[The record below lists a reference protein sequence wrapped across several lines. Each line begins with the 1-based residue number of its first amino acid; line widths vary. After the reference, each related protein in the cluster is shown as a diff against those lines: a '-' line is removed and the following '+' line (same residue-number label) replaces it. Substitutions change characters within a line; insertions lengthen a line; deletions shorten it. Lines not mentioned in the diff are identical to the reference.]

1 MVRTS
6 KPINRSNI
14 IKPLYIY
21 ISSTPCR
28 LNSRHVWW
36 WYVKECSFVNKK
48 SMGLGWQRPKW
59 PKRSIR
65 RRMYA
70 YRCVFHST
78 NPVNDVNPFNTW
90 FFSCTVFNIFQHML
104 YPIYERCICDSS
116 CPRKDITAIVSFC
129 SKFPNTLVR
138 MVEDLHLHAL
148 PHALVNVLWFG
159 FQLLYMHS
167 SPKSPKSSN
176 IQISCMHKNIWGGA
190 GSTTPMWANISW
202 RMNANPCWSA
212 VNYFGSVKKRS
223 WMYVTQLFDL
233 YCVHVKCIYE
243 YVWMTIAITM
253 QFLFYWG
260 LA

>member
-1 MVRTS
+1 
-6 KPINRSNI
+6 
-14 IKPLYIY
+14 
-21 ISSTPCR
+21 
-28 LNSRHVWW
+28 
-36 WYVKECSFVNKK
+36 
-48 SMGLGWQRPKW
+48 
-59 PKRSIR
+59 
-65 RRMYA
+65 MYA
-70 YRCVFHST
+70 YRCVFHSP

-104 YPIYERCICDSS
+104 YPIYIYERCICDSS
-116 CPRKDITAIVSFC
+116 CPRKDITAIVFLLLQVPQHAGQDGWRFC
-129 SKFPNTLVR
+129 TC
-138 MVEDLHLHAL
+138 MHCHMHLWMCCGL
-148 PHALVNVLWFG
+148 G

-176 IQISCMHKNIWGGA
+176 IQISCMRKNIWGGA